1 MAHIEEDRLDHLRTE
16 VENISRTL
24 GAQHGVGST
33 RDELLHSARR
43 IVAFIDSMHI
53 SQEPRIERKQLELI
67 EALQNLAYYDAD
79 SGGVKDLAEWCMQKW
94 LTVLEEDPENW
105 QALKDSE
112 AGLGHAWLFKS
123 QVSLAKIH
131 GKEESAVSTMELPR
145 PSSGEH
151 HSKMDD
157 ENVLHGADYVEA
169 RGTLQPST
177 EYFSRAVRAAEKKH
191 ELTGE
196 LLVLAAESFMSLG
209 NVSYPDT
216 SIQYFTQAVK
226 YLRMAEAIPGYSLPA
241 HLSQYLQEYGRLIP

>member
-105 QALKDSE
+105 QALKGKK
-112 AGLGHAWLFKS
+112 ALINS
-123 QVSLAKIH
+123 QIIRA
-131 GKEESAVSTMELPR
+131 
-145 PSSGEH
+145 
-151 HSKMDD
+151 
-157 ENVLHGADYVEA
+157 YVNMLRF
-169 RGTLQPST
+169 RGRSWP
-177 EYFSRAVRAAEKKH
+177 
-191 ELTGE
+191 
-196 LLVLAAESFMSLG
+196 
-209 NVSYPDT
+209 
-216 SIQYFTQAVK
+216 
-226 YLRMAEAIPGYSLPA
+226 RMAV
-241 HLSQYLQEYGRLIP
+241 